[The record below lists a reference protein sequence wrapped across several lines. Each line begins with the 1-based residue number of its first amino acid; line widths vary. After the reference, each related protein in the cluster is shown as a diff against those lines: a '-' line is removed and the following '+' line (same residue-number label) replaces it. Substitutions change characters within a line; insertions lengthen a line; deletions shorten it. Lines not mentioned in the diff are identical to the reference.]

1 VQAPAT
7 GLSVKSTAEGLR
19 VTLNSLVLFD
29 TGKAELKASS
39 KSELGQVVQLLQ
51 AYPTN
56 LLRISGYT
64 DSVGAGPY
72 NQTLSEQRAQSVAD
86 YLQADGGI
94 SKSRLR
100 VVGWGKRRP
109 VATNSTAEGRQQNRR
124 VEIDILK

>member
-1 VQAPAT
+1 MR
-7 GLSVKSTAEGLR
+7 STAEGLR

-29 TGKAELKASS
+29 TGKSALKSSAKTELA
-39 KSELGQVVQLLQ
+39 QVVTLLQ

-56 LLRISGYT
+56 PLRISGHT
-64 DSVGAGPY
+64 DSTGADAY

-86 YLQADGGI
+86 YLQSSGGI
-94 SKSRLR
+94 PQSHFR